1 MIGILRELAG
11 ATRAVIRAIGLLAS
25 LAAAVIGVQ
34 VLRVRRMRFLPG
46 HPGFWINHVVQPR
59 PAHRSH
65 PGSPPRALR
74 MVVYGDSTTRGVGV
88 SHAEESLPLLLAQR
102 VADERR
108 RPVHVVTYGWA
119 GARAADL
126 LRDQIPRSMRPLR
139 ASESQP
145 FLPGADIVVIVIGA
159 NDATHSTPLA
169 AFRASLRGAFAE
181 IRRQAPGAEIV
192 LTGVPRLRG
201 AMRHLE
207 PLVVLADSWGR
218 LLARIGWQEANLTG
232 VRFADLARR
241 LRPMAADEALS
252 SDRFHP
258 SATGYGAWAEVIAE
272 ALTEP
277 DERALTTG

>member
-1 MIGILRELAG
+1 MLGTL
-11 ATRAVIRAIGLLAS
+11 RAVARAARAVVGAIGVLAS
-25 LAAAVIGVQ
+25 LGAAVIGLQ
-34 VLRVRRMRFLPG
+34 VLRLRRMRFLPG
-46 HPGFWINHVVQPR
+46 HPGFWINHVVQPTAARR
-59 PAHRSH
+59 PL
-65 PGSPPRALR
+65 PGSASRALR
-74 MVVYGDSTTRGVGV
+74 MVFYGDSTTRGVGV
-88 SHAEESLPLLLAQR
+88 WRAEDSLPLLLARR

-169 AFRASLRGAFAE
+169 AFRASMRGALEE
-181 IRRQAPGAEIV
+181 IGRQAPAAEIV

-201 AMRHLE
+201 ALRHLE

-218 LLARIGWQEANLTG
+218 LLARIGWQEANLAG

-258 SATGYGAWAEVIAE
+258 SASGYGAWADVIAE
-272 ALTEP
+272 ALAERTEP
-277 DERALTTG
+277 ALTSG